1 MIEDG
6 RQVSM
11 TYTLIIEG
19 EVVQSNTAED
29 PLVYLQGSGQILPAL
44 ERELLGMTAG
54 DQRTVNLGAADGY
67 GEVDQTAFREVP
79 LDRMPEQARQV
90 GTMLRA
96 EGRAAPIRVA
106 EINENGAVLDF
117 NHPLAGKDLHFDVTI
132 VSVQA
137 PSQ

>member
-11 TYTLIIEG
+11 AYTLTIEG

-29 PLVYLQGSGQILPAL
+29 PLVYVQGSGQILPAL
-44 ERELLGMTAG
+44 ENELLGMTAG
-54 DQRTVNLGAADGY
+54 DQKAVHLAAADGY
-67 GEVDQTAFREVP
+67 GEIDQTAFREVP
-79 LDRMPEQARQV
+79 LNRIPEQAREV

-106 EINENGAVLDF
+106 EISEDGAVLDF
-117 NHPLAGKDLHFDVTI
+117 NHPLAGRDLNFNVTI

-137 PSQ
+137 PSE

>member
-11 TYTLIIEG
+11 TYTLTIEG
-19 EVVQSNTAED
+19 EAVQSNTAED
-29 PLVYLQGSGQILPAL
+29 PLVYLQGGGLILPAL
-44 ERELLGMTAG
+44 EKELLGMTAG
-54 DQRTVNLGAADGY
+54 DQKTVHLDAADGY

-79 LDRMPEQARQV
+79 LDRIPEQARQV

-106 EINENGAVLDF
+106 EINEDGAVLDF
-117 NHPLAGKDLHFDVTI
+117 NHPLAGKNLQFDVTI